1 MRCGQVHT
9 TWAPSATA
17 ADAAAPAVRVVQ
29 VRTGIVQSA
38 NGGALKLQR
47 PLFSAGAPQVA
58 ETIRLGPT
66 EIAEFAA
73 DEARPERGRLDI
85 AVLGTDVPPP
95 GEGFVVAGPVPD
107 PAGTGG

>member
-1 MRCGQVHT
+1 MKLPVRKSWWVTVTSPGVG
-9 TWAPSATA
+9 A
-17 ADAAAPAVRVVQ
+17 ARVS
-29 VRTGIVQSA
+29 T
-38 NGGALKLQR
+38 LR